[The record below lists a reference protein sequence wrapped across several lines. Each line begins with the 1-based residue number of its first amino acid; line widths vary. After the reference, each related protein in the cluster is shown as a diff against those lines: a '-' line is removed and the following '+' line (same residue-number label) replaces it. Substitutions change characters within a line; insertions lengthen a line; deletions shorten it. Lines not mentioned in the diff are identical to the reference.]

1 MKPDHHILVHQ
12 SGVYVSVVNITKQKV
27 TDEVTL
33 TCSVKTNGRCDYKVK
48 WLHNC
53 PAGAKDVRHC
63 ESKQPDCSAAVCFIE
78 PSYMQGCEFNCE
90 VTHGGTSQL
99 FNFNNLS
106 LKNKSVETKD
116 GTSCSPTR
124 EIEGST
130 EPGPTTTDSSSNGG
144 VPYIS
149 TAVVVVIILIG
160 AGVVIGWRTK
170 RNKRRVHY
178 NADQNVNLPASPTG
192 GESSYATLNPEDVH
206 YATIGE
212 AQVAGEEDTVTYST
226 VGAPSMS
233 VAASSP
239 DNPHAVIYSQVR
251 KVQRKP

>member
-1 MKPDHHILVHQ
+1 MSPT
-12 SGVYVSVVNITKQKV
+12 VSSSVTKQKV
-27 TDEVTL
+27 TDKATL

-53 PAGAKDVRHC
+53 PAGATDVKQC
-63 ESKQPDCSAAVCFIE
+63 ESKQPDCSAAVCFIGQ
-78 PSYMQGCEFNCE
+78 SYMEGCKFKCE
-90 VTHGGTSQL
+90 VTHGGTRQL
-99 FNFNNLS
+99 FNFSDPS
-106 LKNKSVETKD
+106 LENKSVETKAE
-116 GTSCSPTR
+116 TTCSPTR
-124 EIEGST
+124 EIEGSR
-130 EPGPTTTDSSSNGG
+130 EPG

-178 NADQNVNLPASPTG
+178 NADQNVNPPASPTG

-212 AQVAGEEDTVTYST
+212 AQVAGDEDTVTYST
-226 VGAPSMS
+226 VGAPLMS

-239 DNPHAVIYSQVR
+239 DNSHAVIYSQVR
-251 KVQRKP
+251 EVQRKP